1 MKRLESARQKIRNE
15 LEVPAALRSF
25 GSGWWSGALGII
37 LALCALG
44 GILCVWFPGV
54 FSIRE
59 LAKLHE
65 TGWYHPALFGV
76 IILAFVFS
84 MLSLLLRPTK
94 LLGMTAMFLSLL
106 GLTIC
111 GNGLNPITTGDAP
124 YYLGLDFFLLRLLL
138 TGLVFIPVENFFA
151 NRSGQGIFRYE
162 WREDLFYFFISSMLV
177 QLLTWLSLLPATTL
191 LAVTQWSTFRAWVA
205 ALPFLVQLV
214 AIMLLTD
221 FVQYW
226 VHRTFHR
233 VPFLWRFHSV
243 HHSAQ
248 CMDWMAGARMHFLEI
263 LILRGTTVIP
273 MIVLGFDQGAVN
285 AYLLVVYLYATF
297 VHANL
302 GIRFGILEKL
312 LVTPRFHHWHHGI
325 EKEAIDV
332 NFAVHFPWY
341 DKIFGTHHMPGGNR
355 WPEGYGIGG
364 HPVPSGYWKQ
374 FLHPFRRKKKSR
386 KAAGAPARTPD
397 R

>member
-1 MKRLESARQKIRNE
+1 MPMKSLNDVRLRIRHE

-37 LALCALG
+37 LALAALG

-59 LAKLHE
+59 LAKLHQ
-65 TGWYHPALFGV
+65 TGWYRPALFGA

-84 MLSLLLRPTK
+84 LLSLLLRPTK
-94 LLGMTAMFLSLL
+94 TLGMTAMVLSLL

-111 GNGLNPITTGDAP
+111 GNGLAPLAADATP

-138 TGLVFIPVENFFA
+138 TGLVFVPVENLFP
-151 NRSGQGIFRYE
+151 NRSEQGIFRYE

-177 QLLTWLSLLPATTL
+177 QVLTWLSMMPANTL
-191 LAVTQWSTFRAWVA
+191 LAVTQWSAFRAWVA
-205 ALPFLVQLV
+205 ALPFVVQV
-214 AIMLLTD
+214 ICIMLLTD

-233 VPFLWRFHSV
+233 VPLLWRFHSV

-273 MIVLGFDQGAVN
+273 MIVLGFSAGAVN
-285 AYLLVVYLYATF
+285 AYLLIVYMYATF

-302 GIRFGILEKL
+302 GFRFGFMEKF

-341 DKIFGTHHMPGGNR
+341 DKLFGTHHLPEENR

-364 HPVPSGYWKQ
+364 HPVPMGYWKQ
-374 FLHPFRRKKKSR
+374 FLHPFRRKTKK
-386 KAAGAPARTPD
+386 
-397 R
+397 